1 MAELAAAQT
10 TFAALKKAYAAGDSV
25 KTASLLGTLKVA
37 ITAFPALPPT
47 FAQTATA
54 QDELLLARELLE
66 YAVLFS
72 VSQKD
77 EAAVERNFNQLRP
90 FYTDCAHMLP
100 PSPQEY
106 LVTGLNLL
114 RLLVQN
120 RIAEFHT
127 ELETLSPAALADK
140 HIKHPVD
147 LEQHLMEGAYNK
159 IVKAQGA
166 LPAPDYA
173 HFMSLLSATVRD
185 EIAACMEKAYAT
197 LTLAAAAKLLNIPMA
212 EMAAFVEKREWT
224 LSAGGDTLVFREEAA
239 APSAKDIP
247 SMQLI
252 NQTLLYAKELERI
265 V

>member
-1 MAELAAAQT
+1 MFEQT
-10 TFAALKKAYAAGDSV
+10 
-25 KTASLLGTLKVA
+25 
-37 ITAFPALPPT
+37 P
-47 FAQTATA
+47 TA
-54 QDELLLARELLE
+54 QKELLLARELLE

-77 EAAVERNFNQLRP
+77 DAAVERNYNQLRV
-90 FYTDCAHMLP
+90 YYADCRNMMPA
-100 PSPQEY
+100 SPQEN

-127 ELETLSPAALADK
+127 ELELIPPEAHADK
-140 HIKHPVD
+140 HIKHVTN
-147 LEQHLMEGAYNK
+147 LEQQLMEGSYNK
-159 IVKAQGA
+159 VLQAGGA
-166 LPAPDYA
+166 LPSPDYA
-173 HFMSLLSATVRD
+173 HFMSMLTATVRD

-197 LTLAAAAKLLNIPMA
+197 LTVTAAAKMLGMA
-212 EMAAFVEKREWT
+212 SAGEMATYGETRGWVV
-224 LSAGGDTLVFREEAA
+224 GGEGGGSYVFREEAKA
-239 APSAKDIP
+239 ASAKDIP

>member
-1 MAELAAAQT
+1 MFEQT
-10 TFAALKKAYAAGDSV
+10 P
-25 KTASLLGTLKVA
+25 TA
-37 ITAFPALPPT
+37 P
-47 FAQTATA
+47 Q
-54 QDELLLARELLE
+54 ELLLARELLE

-77 EAAVERNFNQLRP
+77 EAAAERNFNQLRP
-90 FYTDCAHMLP
+90 YYADCRHVMPA
-100 PSPQEY
+100 SPQEH

-127 ELETLSPAALADK
+127 ELELIPAAAQADK
-140 HIKHPVD
+140 HVKHPVD
-147 LEQHLMEGAYNK
+147 LEQHLMEGSYNK
-159 IVKAQGA
+159 ILKAQGA
-166 LPAPDYA
+166 LPSPDYA
-173 HFMSLLSATVRD
+173 HYMGMFTATVRD

-197 LTLAAAAKLLNIPMA
+197 LSTSAAAKLLSIA
-212 EMAAFVEKREWT
+212 SAGEMLSFGEGREWT
-224 LSAGGDTLVFREEAA
+224 VAGGDTFVFRAEAA